1 MIPCCLCSARA
12 YRSLP
17 TLPYQDNDGADNEL
31 SDTIDYGPA
40 PNTSY
45 YSGHTAEEVRQGH
58 TGDHVRYIL
67 GLSIAGLV
75 IVFAIAYF
83 FFIN

>member
-1 MIPCCLCSARA
+1 MA
-12 YRSLP
+12 
-17 TLPYQDNDGADNEL
+17 
-31 SDTIDYGPA
+31 SDTTTRNDLTPPDAEAEQQNREHVTVPA
-40 PNTSY
+40 EDTA
-45 YSGHTAEEVRQGH
+45 SGRTEDHTAEEVRQGH